1 VFGLAGWITD
11 LEVRATPCSS
21 QTHPGHQNANEAAWR
36 QAKVVSDLFNFARA
50 RGVNVVSTGDD
61 FFAGQSRKLREDFVT
76 TVHQGIEP
84 GADEESSRA
93 FLLSLASQ
101 QPLVKEG
108 VWLYKKP
115 SGRDEL
121 IKALRSYKT
130 ARNNR

>member
-1 VFGLAGWITD
+1 M
-11 LEVRATPCSS
+11 
-21 QTHPGHQNANEAAWR
+21 
-36 QAKVVSDLFNFARA
+36 SDLFNFARA